1 MSSAESIV
9 VAPLDTG
16 ERPWQDF
23 LARSANGTL
32 FHDLEFLRYHP
43 QDRFRFHHLML
54 FRHGRPVALLP
65 GGLEGPAE
73 RPMFTSPLGASIGGF
88 VVAPELSA
96 SLAVGLVKAV
106 QAYVRQ
112 CGWAGIRMTL
122 PPSYYHDDTAGPLGF
137 ALFCGGFKL
146 EHRWLSPVLQLTP
159 EPDAFE
165 RSYKTR
171 QISPVRAARRKGL
184 RCVET
189 GVEGIAE
196 FLTVFRDTY
205 ARHGAAPTH
214 SEDEVRDLLT
224 RFPDRV
230 RIHLAML
237 DDIAVAALLVFH
249 LTKTVANTFYICRNA
264 GHLGDNGPAF
274 VIADAMDRL
283 GAAGFRYLDL
293 GPSASDHNFNA
304 GNTFFKEGLGAIG
317 QCRDRWRWDVA
328 PNSSIRRL
336 LVR

>member
-1 MSSAESIV
+1 MELKSSEDPIV
-9 VAPLDTG
+9 AVPLDAD
-16 ERPWQDF
+16 ERPWRDI

-32 FHDLEFLRYHP
+32 FHDLDFLRYHP

-54 FRHGRPVALLP
+54 LRRGKPMALVP
-65 GGLEGPAE
+65 GGLEGSDE

-88 VVAPELSA
+88 VVGEELSA
-96 SLAVGLVKAV
+96 SLAIGMAEAL
-106 QAYVRQ
+106 QAYARQ
-112 CGWAGIRMTL
+112 QRWSGIRVTL
-122 PPSYYHDDTAGPLGF
+122 PPSYYHHDTADLISF
-137 ALFCGGFKL
+137 ALFCSGFRL

-189 GVEGIAE
+189 GVEGIAQ
-196 FLTVFRDTY
+196 FVTVFRDTY

-214 SEDEVRDLLT
+214 SENEIRDLLT
-224 RFPDRV
+224 RFPNRV
-230 RIHLAML
+230 RIHLAMR
-237 DDIAVAALLVFH
+237 DDVPVAALLVFH
-249 LTKTVANTFYICRNA
+249 LTKTVANTFYICRNS
-264 GHLGDNGPAF
+264 GHLGDNGPAL

-293 GPSASDHNFNA
+293 GPSASDRNFNA
-304 GNTFFKEGLGAIG
+304 GNTFFKEGLGAVG
-317 QCRDRWRWDVA
+317 QCRDRWRWDIA
-328 PNSSIRRL
+328 PSS
-336 LVR
+336 